1 MEEQEA
7 TLLEKFFSQDELE
20 AAKEEREEK
29 LSEIEV
35 DPISDT
41 EEQEDELEDKP
52 GDAIEVV
59 IEDRPEDIPEERPL
73 PTSEYGRPCSP
84 SLPPTF
90 KREIMQILS
99 EGVSDPGEI
108 DLLWENSFRNSPLPY
123 QLMDQVGLDTVAF
136 IEENYIQEMG
146 LPSAPTVDW
155 LRKE

>member
-1 MEEQEA
+1 MV
-7 TLLEKFFSQDELE
+7 ELMTYGRTDPE
-20 AAKEEREEK
+20 IFPWK
-29 LSEIEV
+29 LSGRGGGGGMRHV
-35 DPISDT
+35 TSD
-41 EEQEDELEDKP
+41 
-52 GDAIEVV
+52 
-59 IEDRPEDIPEERPL
+59 
-73 PTSEYGRPCSP
+73 SSP
-84 SLPPTF
+84 RLHRV